1 MEVVNL
7 PILSASTPLRDA
19 IRAMRIQHRSAV
31 LRETP
36 AQLDL
41 IKVRKIFGALGQQS
55 TELSDVTI
63 SEPVYRLS
71 PAEISAWKV
80 DMKDPR
86 STWAEWESFLDLV
99 GHSYA
104 LIDSYFGS
112 ALMVTRHEGQ
122 KGAIVQSAAG
132 CYCLGPDEHSIPDEA
147 TIVPVQICSVC
158 SFSVLCA

>member
-7 PILSASTPLRDA
+7 PILSAFTPLKDA
-19 IRAMRIQHRSAV
+19 IRVMRIQQRSAV

-41 IKVRKIFGALGQQS
+41 IQIRKIFGALGQQL
-55 TELSDVTI
+55 TELSNVTI
-63 SEPVYRLS
+63 SEPVYRPS
-71 PAEISAWKV
+71 PAEISSWNV
-80 DMKDPR
+80 DTKDPR
-86 STWAEWESFLDLV
+86 NTWAEWQSFLDSV

-112 ALMVTRHEGQ
+112 ALIVTRHEGQ
-122 KGAIVQSAAG
+122 KDAIAQNPAG
-132 CYCLGPDEHSIPDEA
+132 CYCLGPDEHSIPGEA

-158 SFSVLCA
+158 SHGVLCA